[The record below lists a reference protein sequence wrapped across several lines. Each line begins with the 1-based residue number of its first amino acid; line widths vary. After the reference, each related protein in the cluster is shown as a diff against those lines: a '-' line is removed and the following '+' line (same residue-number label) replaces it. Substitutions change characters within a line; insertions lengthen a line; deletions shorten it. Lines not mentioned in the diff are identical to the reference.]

1 MIVNNNVQST
11 VKPKPLVIDD
21 YSVYEN
27 TKIAEIST
35 EEFNGYQYEQT
46 IYSKDEYIEKQKADV
61 DYLSIMTGVIL

>member
-21 YSVYEN
+21 YSVCEN